1 LEKTP
6 RDCGRGEKPKPLAAS
21 QSGMI
26 DGTVMEF
33 LKHVG
38 INLAVLVILV
48 AVLLPVGLAEGKLGN
63 GLFAGMLLVLSIVMT
78 AITSLVCGLGT
89 RAVVTVKCVSAVI
102 ALWFLVS
109 MVMFLVIE
117 KPDICGDVGKYW
129 IGAAISA
136 GVIVLQLMYNRQ
148 KLGML
153 FRSKERWIHSRHQWL
168 PGQNYLHAYRFPF
181 GWPTLWLR

>member
-1 LEKTP
+1 MFP
-6 RDCGRGEKPKPLAAS
+6 A
-21 QSGMI
+21 
-26 DGTVMEF
+26 
-33 LKHVG
+33 
-38 INLAVLVILV
+38 
-48 AVLLPVGLAEGKLGN
+48 GLAEGQLGKCSFHTTL
-63 GLFAGMLLVLSIVMT
+63 LFFSLVMT

-168 PGQNYLHAYRFPF
+168 P
-181 GWPTLWLR
+181 